1 MIAGDEKPSTAL
13 RRGKDSSMT
22 RAIYAVAEGKADA
35 VVSSGNTGALM
46 AIAKLALRTLPEI
59 RRPAIASVFPTKQGE
74 TIMLDLGA
82 NTVCDSDNLVQFAI
96 LGAVFAKLVKG
107 LSEPTVGLLNVGTE
121 EMKGH
126 DQVRVASEILKD
138 TDFPGRYY
146 GYIEGNDIPEHPV
159 EIPSRGYKQMI
170 HWKDGEVLV
179 VETYSMNEDL
189 LHFYYEFKERLMS
202 VSLNDNRTF
211 EVEDIMPLQLRFRSR
226 FGEVR
231 SKALQEVGILKKEIA
246 YHVRKDNH
254 VFLRIGD
261 FESGHYALLNPKTY
275 DLSVVHNRIW
285 KPDASWINLKIIFKN
300 YETYRWQTY
309 PKVTEYYW
317 DGQLFKRVTVSSVRT
332 ISRLPIKRLNELATE
347 LRDKKIA
354 TLKYDYAL

>member
-1 MIAGDEKPSTAL
+1 MFLTRIAI
-13 RRGKDSSMT
+13 
-22 RAIYAVAEGKADA
+22 IYFTLYVLIPVYTAVAYYPLSWDDLMFQMESRMSWKRLKMETIVQVFDPFSKIEGK
-35 VVSSGNTGALM
+35 
-46 AIAKLALRTLPEI
+46 
-59 RRPAIASVFPTKQGE
+59 
-74 TIMLDLGA
+74 
-82 NTVCDSDNLVQFAI
+82 
-96 LGAVFAKLVKG
+96 
-107 LSEPTVGLLNVGTE
+107 
-121 EMKGH
+121 
-126 DQVRVASEILKD
+126 
-138 TDFPGRYY
+138 
-146 GYIEGNDIPEHPV
+146 DIPEHPV
-159 EIPSRGYKQMI
+159 LIPSRGYKQMI

-211 EVEDIMPLQLRFRSR
+211 EVEDIMPLHLRFRSR
-226 FGEVR
+226 FSEVR

-246 YHVRKDNH
+246 YHVRQDNH

-285 KPDASWINLKIIFKN
+285 KDDTSWINLKIIFKN

-347 LRDKKIA
+347 LRDKKIV

>member
-1 MIAGDEKPSTAL
+1 MFLTRIAIIYFTVYVLIPVFTAFAYYPL
-13 RRGKDSSMT
+13 SWD
-22 RAIYAVAEGKADA
+22 D
-35 VVSSGNTGALM
+35 LM
-46 AIAKLALRTLPEI
+46 FQMESRMSWKRL
-59 RRPAIASVFPTKQGE
+59 KME
-74 TIMLDLGA
+74 TI
-82 NTVCDSDNLVQFAI
+82 VQ
-96 LGAVFAKLVKG
+96 VFDPFSK
-107 LSEPTVGLLNVGTE
+107 
-121 EMKGH
+121 
-126 DQVRVASEILKD
+126 
-138 TDFPGRYY
+138 
-146 GYIEGNDIPEHPV
+146 IEGNEIPEHPV

-246 YHVRKDNH
+246 YHVRQDNH

>member
-1 MIAGDEKPSTAL
+1 MFLTRIAI
-13 RRGKDSSMT
+13 
-22 RAIYAVAEGKADA
+22 IYFTLYVLIPVYTAVAYYPLSWDD
-35 VVSSGNTGALM
+35 LM
-46 AIAKLALRTLPEI
+46 FQMESRMSWKRL
-59 RRPAIASVFPTKQGE
+59 KME
-74 TIMLDLGA
+74 TI
-82 NTVCDSDNLVQFAI
+82 VQ
-96 LGAVFAKLVKG
+96 VFDPFSK
-107 LSEPTVGLLNVGTE
+107 
-121 EMKGH
+121 
-126 DQVRVASEILKD
+126 
-138 TDFPGRYY
+138 
-146 GYIEGNDIPEHPV
+146 IEGNDTPEHPV
-159 EIPSRGYKQMI
+159 LIPSRGYKQMI

-211 EVEDIMPLQLRFRSR
+211 EVEDIMPLHLRFRSR
-226 FGEVR
+226 FSEVR

-246 YHVRKDNH
+246 YHVRQDNH

-347 LRDKKIA
+347 LRYKKIA

>member
-1 MIAGDEKPSTAL
+1 MFLTRIAI
-13 RRGKDSSMT
+13 
-22 RAIYAVAEGKADA
+22 IYFTLYVLIPVYTAVAYYPLSWDDLMFQMESRMSWKRLKMETIVQVFDPFSKIEGK
-35 VVSSGNTGALM
+35 
-46 AIAKLALRTLPEI
+46 
-59 RRPAIASVFPTKQGE
+59 
-74 TIMLDLGA
+74 
-82 NTVCDSDNLVQFAI
+82 
-96 LGAVFAKLVKG
+96 
-107 LSEPTVGLLNVGTE
+107 
-121 EMKGH
+121 
-126 DQVRVASEILKD
+126 
-138 TDFPGRYY
+138 
-146 GYIEGNDIPEHPV
+146 DIPEQPV
-159 EIPSRGYKQMI
+159 LIPSRGYKQMI

-246 YHVRKDNH
+246 YHVRQDNH

-347 LRDKKIA
+347 LRYKKIA

>member
-1 MIAGDEKPSTAL
+1 MFLTRIAI
-13 RRGKDSSMT
+13 
-22 RAIYAVAEGKADA
+22 IYFTVYILIPVFTAVAYYPLSWDD
-35 VVSSGNTGALM
+35 LM
-46 AIAKLALRTLPEI
+46 FQMESRMSWKRL
-59 RRPAIASVFPTKQGE
+59 KME
-74 TIMLDLGA
+74 TI
-82 NTVCDSDNLVQFAI
+82 VQ
-96 LGAVFAKLVKG
+96 VFDPFSK
-107 LSEPTVGLLNVGTE
+107 
-121 EMKGH
+121 
-126 DQVRVASEILKD
+126 
-138 TDFPGRYY
+138 
-146 GYIEGNDIPEHPV
+146 IEGNDTPEHPV
-159 EIPSRGYKQMI
+159 LIPSRGYKQMI

-189 LHFYYEFKERLMS
+189 LHFYYEFKDRLMS
-202 VSLNDNRTF
+202 VSLNDNLTF

-246 YHVRKDNH
+246 YHVRQDNH

-285 KPDASWINLKIIFKN
+285 KPDESWINLKIIFKN

-332 ISRLPIKRLNELATE
+332 LSRLPIKRLNELATE
-347 LRDKKIA
+347 LRYKKIA

>member
-1 MIAGDEKPSTAL
+1 MFLTRIAI
-13 RRGKDSSMT
+13 
-22 RAIYAVAEGKADA
+22 IYFTVYILIPVFTAVAYYPLSWDD
-35 VVSSGNTGALM
+35 LM
-46 AIAKLALRTLPEI
+46 FQMESRMSWKRL
-59 RRPAIASVFPTKQGE
+59 KME
-74 TIMLDLGA
+74 TI
-82 NTVCDSDNLVQFAI
+82 VQ
-96 LGAVFAKLVKG
+96 VFDPFSK
-107 LSEPTVGLLNVGTE
+107 
-121 EMKGH
+121 
-126 DQVRVASEILKD
+126 
-138 TDFPGRYY
+138 
-146 GYIEGNDIPEHPV
+146 IEGNDTPEHPV
-159 EIPSRGYKQMI
+159 LIPSRGYKQMI

-179 VETYSMNEDL
+179 IETYSMNEDL

-202 VSLNDNRTF
+202 VSLNDNLTF

-246 YHVRKDNH
+246 YHVRQDNH
-254 VFLRIGD
+254 VFLRVGD

-285 KPDASWINLKIIFKN
+285 KPDESWINLKIIFKN

-347 LRDKKIA
+347 LSDKKIA

>member
-1 MIAGDEKPSTAL
+1 MFLTRIAI
-13 RRGKDSSMT
+13 
-22 RAIYAVAEGKADA
+22 IYFTLHVLIPVYTAVAYYPLSWDD
-35 VVSSGNTGALM
+35 LM
-46 AIAKLALRTLPEI
+46 FQMESRMSWKRL
-59 RRPAIASVFPTKQGE
+59 KME
-74 TIMLDLGA
+74 TI
-82 NTVCDSDNLVQFAI
+82 VQ
-96 LGAVFAKLVKG
+96 VFDPFSK
-107 LSEPTVGLLNVGTE
+107 
-121 EMKGH
+121 
-126 DQVRVASEILKD
+126 
-138 TDFPGRYY
+138 
-146 GYIEGNDIPEHPV
+146 IEGNDTPEHPV
-159 EIPSRGYKQMI
+159 LIPSRGYKQMI

-202 VSLNDNRTF
+202 VSLNDNLTF

-246 YHVRKDNH
+246 YHVRQDNH

-347 LRDKKIA
+347 LRYKKIA

>member
-1 MIAGDEKPSTAL
+1 MFLTRIAI
-13 RRGKDSSMT
+13 
-22 RAIYAVAEGKADA
+22 IYFTVYVLIPVFTAVAYYPLSWDDLMFQMESRMSWKRLKMETIVQVFDPFSKIEGK
-35 VVSSGNTGALM
+35 
-46 AIAKLALRTLPEI
+46 
-59 RRPAIASVFPTKQGE
+59 
-74 TIMLDLGA
+74 
-82 NTVCDSDNLVQFAI
+82 
-96 LGAVFAKLVKG
+96 
-107 LSEPTVGLLNVGTE
+107 
-121 EMKGH
+121 
-126 DQVRVASEILKD
+126 
-138 TDFPGRYY
+138 
-146 GYIEGNDIPEHPV
+146 DIPEHPV
-159 EIPSRGYKQMI
+159 LIPSRGYKQMI

-246 YHVRKDNH
+246 YHVRQDNH

-261 FESGHYALLNPKTY
+261 YESGHYALLNPKTY

-285 KPDASWINLKIIFKN
+285 KPDESWINLKIIFKN

-347 LRDKKIA
+347 LRYKKIA